1 MITNGHINNQA
12 APTVNGSVQ
21 TLPLSQC
28 RPGLTGVVYEARL
41 DPKDGELL
49 RAMGLRPHAR
59 VRVCRLGEPCIVEI
73 FASCGGGCSCRIGLS
88 LPLARLVM
96 IAPD

>member
-1 MITNGHINNQA
+1 MLTNGHIHNGT
-12 APTVNGSVQ
+12 APTANGSVH

-28 RPGLTGVVYEARL
+28 RAGLTGVVYEARL
-41 DPKDGELL
+41 DARDGELL
-49 RAMGLRPHAR
+49 RAMGLRPRAR